1 MTIIILS
8 ITLMIITIAYLH
20 QIAKTINQ
28 ETTIKELKFKLHDIN
43 VEQEIRRHHQL
54 GEDKEITDSHIT
66 NYFLEGE

>member
-28 ETTIKELKFKLHDIN
+28 ETTIKELKSKLHDIN
-43 VEQEIRRHHQL
+43 VASYKPTIKDLTGFSELI
-54 GEDKEITDSHIT
+54 I
-66 NYFLEGE
+66 EGE